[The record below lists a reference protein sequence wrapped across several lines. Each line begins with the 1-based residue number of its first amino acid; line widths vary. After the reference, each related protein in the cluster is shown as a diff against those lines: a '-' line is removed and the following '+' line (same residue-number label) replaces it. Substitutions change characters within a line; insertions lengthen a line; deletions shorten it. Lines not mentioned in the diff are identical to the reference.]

1 MTPFTPRRYGKD
13 SGDRILA
20 NLTRAA
26 EASYAKRRFVLS
38 DAQYADV
45 LARREHKEAW
55 TRIAADYGVSHTTI
69 MAAYERQTRARRRAG
84 MQQDGQQ

>member
-1 MTPFTPRRYGKD
+1 MTTLFTPRRYGND

-26 EASYAKRRFVLS
+26 EAGYAKRRFVLS

-55 TRIAADYGVSHTTI
+55 TRIAADYGVSHTTL
-69 MAAYERQTRARRRAG
+69 MNATARYETAAKKA
-84 MQQDGQQ
+84 QQETNQ